1 MGPDKLTDDD
11 YLMSESEEEI
21 NLTEGEIQEMEHQIL
36 SLPSQEDEI
45 PQRSQ
50 QVYSSRSSQERAL
63 IGQQCTTPI

>member
-50 QVYSSRSSQERAL
+50 QVYSS
-63 IGQQCTTPI
+63 